1 MIYCLINQIFDL
13 LSDKPNIVMNKTSE
27 KSAVTDNK
35 GTYTFLFDKLTI
47 SSWTKYIEILDHVKL
62 VIAVEEMGEL
72 NVCGSFF
79 CLWFLHGGVSGFTDI
94 FFQKVCFSFL

>member
-1 MIYCLINQIFDL
+1 
-13 LSDKPNIVMNKTSE
+13 MNKTSE

-47 SSWTKYIEILDHVKL
+47 SSGTKYIEILDHVKL

-72 NVCGSFF
+72 NVCGRFSSVFD
-79 CLWFLHGGVSGFTDI
+79 FLLGGVSAFTDI
-94 FFQKVCFSFL
+94 FSRNFAFHSCKIMNFS